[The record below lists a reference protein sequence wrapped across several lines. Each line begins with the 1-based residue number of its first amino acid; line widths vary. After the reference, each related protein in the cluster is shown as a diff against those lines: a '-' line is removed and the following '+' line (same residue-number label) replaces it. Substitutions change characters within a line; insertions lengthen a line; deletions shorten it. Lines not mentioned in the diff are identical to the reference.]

1 MFIYNKWY
9 LLVNYL
15 ISKLLNIYYRLN
27 IFIYISNVRVK
38 EYLRSLYFKGEIEK
52 E

>member
-27 IFIYISNVRVK
+27 IFIYISNIIVK